1 MDSRAP
7 LIARALTKVSG
18 FIERIKKSAE
28 QFTQAVRWKL
38 ILSDAFQKFLRGRV
52 LGSSR
57 ILAEVIG

>member
-38 ILSDAFQKFLRGRV
+38 IF
-52 LGSSR
+52 
-57 ILAEVIG
+57 E